1 MKLFYVFLC
10 SALLFLP
17 PARAQE
23 FSLQQLEAA
32 FLENNYLLIA
42 SRFQIDQADAEII
55 QEKLWDNPNL
65 SISEVNLWSN
75 RTSEQFAR
83 LLGNYG
89 RTQQFA
95 IELEQLIETAGKRKK
110 RVAIRTLEKQSAA
123 LDYEELM
130 RELRKDLRD
139 AYFEVYVLNQELTHL
154 QQSLSMFGTL
164 KSTYRKQAEAQNI
177 SRADWLRVQAEL
189 VTLEKEQLDL
199 ETELLEALQVLRTL
213 TNNSSLQA
221 TDFTFQDVPNH
232 LQKNLPATM
241 RALAMENNISIKR
254 QENDVMMADKSLE
267 LELAN
272 SKPDLTFQ
280 VNYDRGGNI
289 MQDFFGLGVSMDLPI
304 LNRNKGNIKVAQ
316 FQIKE
321 EQAKRSAVQS
331 SLENK
336 ISSLAGQ
343 IGKYRQTLQ
352 QWSDHDSEGERQMLE
367 NYQKNMLNRQ
377 ITLLEF
383 IDFTQ
388 AWRASYQAML
398 ATQKNFLNTYEELQL
413 LVGNDF

>member
-1 MKLFYVFLC
+1 M
-10 SALLFLP
+10 
-17 PARAQE
+17 
-23 FSLQQLEAA
+23 QQLEAA

-189 VTLEKEQLDL
+189 VTLEKEQVDL

-272 SKPDLTFQ
+272 RKPDLTFQ

-352 QWSDHDSEGERQMLE
+352 QWSDHDSEGERKMLE